1 MNSLDSWAVKKWPP
15 NVFPGNPS
23 RGRRIVREHRSDLLQ
38 AGAIA
43 RVGREL
49 VVIGARYQRW
59 LEKQATNVPGF
70 ECAANRRQA
79 ATS

>member
-1 MNSLDSWAVKKWPP
+1 MNSLDSWAVKKWPT
-15 NVFPGNPS
+15 NVFPGCPG
-23 RGRRIVREHRSDLLQ
+23 RGRRVVREHRTELLK

-49 VVIGARYQRW
+49 VVIGARYQKW

-70 ECAANRRQA
+70 ECAANRSRE
-79 ATS
+79 ATL